1 MTRAISLASGMSYAE
16 TQDKLYL
23 TAQLLDCDR
32 LCVCCYRHLLDYIF
46 SYPRLDSTNMTV
58 NDVCHRYP
66 HGTLLVRVNG
76 HLTTIID
83 GVIYDTWDCGN
94 ELVDIIW
101 LAKY

>member
-58 NDVCHRYP
+58 NDACHRYP

-76 HLTTIID
+76 HLTTVID

>member
-1 MTRAISLASGMSYAE
+1 MANLIYTHTAQTPESFISDLRARTSGMSYAE

-66 HGTLLVRVNG
+66 HGK
-76 HLTTIID
+76 
-83 GVIYDTWDCGN
+83 C
-94 ELVDIIW
+94 E
-101 LAKY
+101 